1 MRPKA
6 DPTRQLWDFLNRHRG
21 DSGIVYC
28 ASRRRTEELAEE
40 FSSRGRQALPY
51 HAGLDPVTRARNQ
64 DAFLQE
70 DGLVVCATVAFGM
83 GVDKPDVRFVA
94 HADLPSSI
102 ESYYQE
108 IGRAGRD
115 GLPAT
120 TLTLYGLGDIELRR
134 RQIREGDAPPERKRV
149 EQDKLDDLVTLCESP
164 RCRRQVLLGFFGEDC
179 GPCGHCDVCDGAV
192 RTVDGKLDAQK
203 ALSAV
208 LRTGGR
214 FFFGHL
220 ANILSGNATEA
231 VARFEHDKL
240 KTFAVGKDRSP
251 ASWHGVFRQL
261 MSAKLLTR
269 DADDRDRLV
278 VTEAGR
284 VVLKGDGEF
293 LLVEDTRPA
302 KDKPA
307 RKAPPTPREADEDL
321 LAALKALRTAMAKA
335 ANQPAYVIFPD
346 RTLIEMASRKPTSLA
361 ELGEIHGVGEQKLQK
376 FGPAFL
382 AVLKTYA

>member
-1 MRPKA
+1 
-6 DPTRQLWDFLNRHRG
+6 
-21 DSGIVYC
+21 
-28 ASRRRTEELAEE
+28 
-40 FSSRGRQALPY
+40 
-51 HAGLDPVTRARNQ
+51 
-64 DAFLQE
+64 
-70 DGLVVCATVAFGM
+70 
-83 GVDKPDVRFVA
+83 
-94 HADLPSSI
+94 
-102 ESYYQE
+102 
-108 IGRAGRD
+108 
-115 GLPAT
+115 
-120 TLTLYGLGDIELRR
+120 
-134 RQIREGDAPPERKRV
+134 
-149 EQDKLDDLVTLCESP
+149 
-164 RCRRQVLLGFFGEDC
+164 
-179 GPCGHCDVCDGAV
+179 V

-251 ASWHGVFRQL
+251 ASWHGVLRQL

-382 AVLKTYA
+382 AVLKTHA